1 MSRSLDVQ
9 SNARGIMIV
18 KNMHKC
24 HKNHAILHKLCTWF
38 GKNELMLYIKEQT
51 FLRLGPAKYV
61 HGCSPWTSSKMLY
74 TRRPCAAWLKS
85 LMCCLV
91 ICSSCEMEMRHATDK
106 RPAARHTNKCA
117 SH

>member
-1 MSRSLDVQ
+1 LYVVLWMSRSLDVQ

-74 TRRPCAAWLKS
+74 TS
-85 LMCCLV
+85 LAEV
-91 ICSSCEMEMRHATDK
+91 IDVLSRHLLIL
-106 RPAARHTNKCA
+106 
-117 SH
+117 